1 MEATRPETT
10 GAIAARHARGLT
22 LLEVLAAF
30 LIFTMV
36 FTVLMGS
43 SQTAVHSQ
51 GLAHRRLEANL
62 LADQVLADLEV
73 QMQMRTTPILPDSL
87 SSDPFEIEVTEAGFG
102 PDPGDDPSAALGGP
116 GELDLASADV
126 ISLLALEMPEAAKFL
141 RRYDVEV
148 RWQEAEG
155 PERVRRTTFAFDWES
170 ASAELAALRPGGL
183 EDGSGGS
190 GSDGLDEEDGARSDD
205 ERSATGRGRDGTPS
219 NRRPPTETPGGSDD
233 LTIEQMKC
241 MLGIG
246 PC

>member
-1 MEATRPETT
+1 MEAIQPKTAR
-10 GAIAARHARGLT
+10 AIATRHRRGLT

-43 SQTAVHSQ
+43 SQTAVHHQ

-62 LADQVLADLEV
+62 LADQLLADLEV
-73 QMQMRTTPILPDSL
+73 QMQMRTTPILPEEL
-87 SSDPFEIEVTEAGFG
+87 SSDPFEMEVREAGFG
-102 PDPGDDPSAALGGP
+102 PDPGDGPAADLGDP
-116 GELDLASADV
+116 GELDLASGD
-126 ISLLALEMPEAAKFL
+126 IMSLLALEMPEAAKFL
-141 RRYDVEV
+141 KRYDIEV

-155 PERVRRTTFAFDWES
+155 PERISRTTFGFDWQS

-183 EDGSGGS
+183 EGGPDGTGS
-190 GSDGLDEEDGARSDD
+190 EGLDEEDGSRSEDLP
-205 ERSATGRGRDGTPS
+205 STGRGRDGTPS
-219 NRRPPTETPGGSDD
+219 SRRPPTETPGGSDE